1 MPSASGVATE
11 APTAKRA
18 QRAAPPLGAGI
29 AAVAAALPPR
39 AVANEAIAQRLGV
52 DGEWIATRT
61 GVRERRIAA
70 SEESLAELAAAAG
83 STALER
89 AGIAAAELD
98 LVLVATVTADD
109 LMPNAAPLV
118 AERLGARR
126 AGAIDVGAACA
137 GFVSALDL
145 AAGTV
150 ESGRAGAVLVIGAD
164 LMSRLV
170 DFDDRRTAGL
180 FGDGAGA
187 AVVVPGGSARIG
199 PVRLRADG
207 TGARAVTASQAEN
220 VVRMDG
226 RATFRAAVARLAE
239 VSRQV
244 VAEAGLE
251 LSEIDLF
258 VYHQANTRI
267 LSAVGSRLGL
277 DPARVVDSI
286 ANHGNTSAASIPLA
300 LDAARAEGR
309 IEPGARILLGAFGAG
324 FTWGG
329 AILEIDGSAI
339 EWGRR

>member
-1 MPSASGVATE
+1 MSSPAT
-11 APTAKRA
+11 
-18 QRAAPPLGAGI
+18 
-29 AAVAAALPPR
+29 AV
-39 AVANEAIAQRLGV
+39 GV
-52 DGEWIATRT
+52 DVARP
-61 GVRERRIAA
+61 
-70 SEESLAELAAAAG
+70 LAPET
-83 STALER
+83 SER
-89 AGIAAAELD
+89 AGIASLATALPERVVPNERIAERLGVDDAWISSRTGVLERRHAPEHITLADLASEAASQSVAEAGLGADDLD
-98 LVLVATVTADD
+98 LVLVATTTADD
-109 LMPNAAPLV
+109 RVPNAAPLV
-118 AERLGARR
+118 AERIGARH
-126 AGAIDVGAACA
+126 AGAIDVGAACT
-137 GFVSALDL
+137 GFLSALEL
-145 AAGTV
+145 AAAAV
-150 ESGRAGAVLVIGAD
+150 ESGRSAATLVVGAE
-164 LMSRLV
+164 LMSRVL
-170 DFDDRRTAGL
+170 DLDDLRTAGL